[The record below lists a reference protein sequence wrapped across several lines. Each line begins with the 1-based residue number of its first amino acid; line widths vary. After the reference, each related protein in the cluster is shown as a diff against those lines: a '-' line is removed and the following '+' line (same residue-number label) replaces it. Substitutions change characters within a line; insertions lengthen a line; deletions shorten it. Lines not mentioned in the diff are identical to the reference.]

1 MMKTIFD
8 MTSKEREDYGVR
20 PKRFTI
26 R

>member
-1 MMKTIFD
+1 MKTIFD

-20 PKRFTI
+20 SKRFTI